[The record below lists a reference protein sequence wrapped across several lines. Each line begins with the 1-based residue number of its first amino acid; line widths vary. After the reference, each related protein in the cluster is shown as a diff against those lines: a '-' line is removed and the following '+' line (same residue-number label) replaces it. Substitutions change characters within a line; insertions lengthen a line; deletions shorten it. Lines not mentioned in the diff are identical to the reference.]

1 VLGEAGAPVLIAH
14 HGAPG
19 LGSRAEPRASFG
31 RLADTFRVVVFDAR
45 GSGMSEGR
53 LPFTHEQW
61 AADVE
66 GLRQWIGA
74 ERFVMAGGSYGGF
87 IAMEYAIR
95 HPERLSALVLRD
107 TSPDHD
113 NEEAAQRNAESSTR
127 VWVDRDKLRR
137 INEGRVRDNADLEDC
152 WREILPLYD
161 YDYDPAAVEVKAKAT
176 PYRFETHNFAFSV
189 NVPRYETD
197 LLLHTYKV
205 SHDWSRQLLT
215 GEAYVPGSSE
225 PHQCD
230 PSHFSEMDRAIL
242 ARLRGDGRAGFRTVA
257 RDLKMNERTVRRR
270 FEALRERGCA
280 MVFTLVPAVSLG
292 FESEI
297 VLQITVAPSRL
308 DALARELATYRG
320 VRYVGSTLGASSLM
334 CEVIL
339 PTTRDVYEFVTQTL
353 GDLDGVQGWT
363 ASMELVTFKRGF
375 VETPWWRRALVD
387 GRSAWL
393 HPRKP
398 A

>member
-1 VLGEAGAPVLIAH
+1 MTSSMTSAPTGTRRPPDRLTPQAELDPLDRRIIAALQMDGRASWTEIADACGTSVATVARRAQQLLASGVVRVAVIAPDINHAGPANLFIVRIKCAAGEQVQVAEELMQRDDVRLVSLVSGPFDLIAE
-14 HGAPG
+14 
-19 LGSRAEPRASFG
+19 LIVRKDES
-31 RLADTFRVVVFDAR
+31 
-45 GSGMSEGR
+45 
-53 LPFTHEQW
+53 
-61 AADVE
+61 
-66 GLRQWIGA
+66 
-74 ERFVMAGGSYGGF
+74 
-87 IAMEYAIR
+87 
-95 HPERLSALVLRD
+95 LSARLV
-107 TSPDHD
+107 
-113 NEEAAQRNAESSTR
+113 
-127 VWVDRDKLRR
+127 
-137 INEGRVRDNADLEDC
+137 GDLQAIDGVLAC
-152 WREILPLYD
+152 
-161 YDYDPAAVEVKAKAT
+161 
-176 PYRFETHNFAFSV
+176 
-189 NVPRYETD
+189 ETD

-230 PSHFSEMDRAIL
+230 PSHFNEMDRAIL

-257 RDLKMNERTVRRR
+257 RDLELNERTVRRR

-297 VLQITVAPSRL
+297 ILQITVAPARL

-393 HPRKP
+393 QPRKP

>member
-1 VLGEAGAPVLIAH
+1 MTSGPTGTRRQPDRLTP
-14 HGAPG
+14 
-19 LGSRAEPRASFG
+19 RAELDPLDRRIIAALQMDGRASWTEIADACGTSVATVARRAQQLLVNGVVRVAVVAPDINHAGPANLFIVRIKCAAG
-31 RLADTFRVVVFDAR
+31 EQVQVAEKLVRRDDVRLVSLVSGPFDLVAELIVRKDESLPAR
-45 GSGMSEGR
+45 LVGD
-53 LPFTHEQW
+53 LQ
-61 AADVE
+61 
-66 GLRQWIGA
+66 
-74 ERFVMAGGSYGGF
+74 
-87 IAMEYAIR
+87 AIDG
-95 HPERLSALVLRD
+95 VL
-107 TSPDHD
+107 
-113 NEEAAQRNAESSTR
+113 A
-127 VWVDRDKLRR
+127 
-137 INEGRVRDNADLEDC
+137 C
-152 WREILPLYD
+152 
-161 YDYDPAAVEVKAKAT
+161 
-176 PYRFETHNFAFSV
+176 
-189 NVPRYETD
+189 ETD

-230 PSHFSEMDRAIL
+230 PSHFNDMDRAIL
-242 ARLRGDGRAGFRTVA
+242 ARLRGDGRASFRTVA
-257 RDLKMNERTVRRR
+257 RDLELNERTVRRR
-270 FEALRERGCA
+270 FETLRERGCA

-308 DALARELATYRG
+308 DALARELSTYRG
-320 VRYVGSTLGASSLM
+320 VRYLGSTLGASSLM

-363 ASMELVTFKRGF
+363 ATMELVTFKRGF

-393 HPRKP
+393 QPRKP